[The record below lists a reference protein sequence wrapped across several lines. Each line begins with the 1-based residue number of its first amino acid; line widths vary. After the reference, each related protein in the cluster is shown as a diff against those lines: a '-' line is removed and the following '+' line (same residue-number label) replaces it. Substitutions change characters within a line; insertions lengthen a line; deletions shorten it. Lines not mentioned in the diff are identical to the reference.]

1 MHGTVDDDTEPV
13 ITFEDI
19 EARQRQDELG
29 VSQTQTLDL
38 RPWQTPTDDFFWE
51 RDSIEEVLADG
62 PKQQAAGAEFQ
73 CATLAKR
80 LLDAGLS
87 LFEPD
92 PERALNDPAYRKGIK
107 DRVRKLKAANRN
119 GLTDQAIETIISIAP
134 YPLMRP
140 TYENPNAEKETTEFR
155 RLLAEQCPG
164 PVTIAACEQVIDVL
178 WNKMQEKRRIE
189 SEEHYARNHCQPKS

>member
-1 MHGTVDDDTEPV
+1 MHGSVDEPEDDTELV

-38 RPWQTPTDDFFWE
+38 RPWQTPTDRFFWE
-51 RDSIEEVLADG
+51 QDSIEEVLAAG
-62 PKQQAAGAEFQ
+62 PKPVAAGAEFQ

-87 LFEPD
+87 LVEPD
-92 PERALNDPAYRKGIK
+92 PERALNNPAYQKEIK

-119 GLTDQAIETIISIAP
+119 GLTDQALETVILLAP
-134 YPLMRP
+134 YPLMR
-140 TYENPNAEKETTEFR
+140 EEEEKVEFR
-155 RLLAEQCPG
+155 KLLAEQSQ
-164 PVTIAACEQVIDVL
+164 VRDLDACMKVMSMMWEQQND
-178 WNKMQEKRRIE
+178 KPCE
-189 SEEHYARNHCQPKS
+189 